1 MMVRENDMRMP
12 LFVAIS
18 LLSALVF
25 CQAPAFV
32 QQYAQRLGG
41 TIDALEVAVSHFDE
55 DARRSGY
62 DREAALSLMARNP
75 ERLVRD
81 QGAGMS
87 KTIVRL
93 ANLRR
98 QQTSLQAPD
107 SIGRLFAF
115 AADCDGEVASRTWQ
129 EFRFALSVSP
139 DTVVL
144 AILGFA
150 IAYAILLFASSRLG
164 RFATT

>member
-1 MMVRENDMRMP
+1 MRMP
-12 LFVAIS
+12 LFIAIS

-25 CQAPAFV
+25 CQVPAFV

-41 TIDALEVAVSHFDE
+41 TIDALEIVVGRFDD

-62 DREAALSLMARNP
+62 DRTAALALMARNP

-87 KTIVRL
+87 TTMTRL
-93 ANLRR
+93 ANLRL
-98 QQTSLQAPD
+98 QQSALQAPD
-107 SIGRLFAF
+107 SFARLIAF
-115 AADCDGEVASRTWQ
+115 VTDYDSEVASRTWQ

-139 DTVVL
+139 DSVVL
-144 AILGFA
+144 AIVGFA
-150 IAYAILLFASSRLG
+150 IAYAMLLLASSRLG
-164 RFATT
+164 RLATI